1 MYETV
6 LLAIFC
12 RSKHVTLKKRKTKFA
27 ESKQQNWDPLAWRTQ
42 YFWIRG
48 GKTRCIHDIF
58 DILFLFALLNTYWNT
73 TKTVLEFLTG
83 RTFDGQPWFHK
94 KNQFAKNNL
103 ASILKL
109 QKILGVVCMLIDK
122 SLALN
127 SKDEVHFMN
136 ERRTVNLKTMKYAF

>member
-1 MYETV
+1 MD
-6 LLAIFC
+6 
-12 RSKHVTLKKRKTKFA
+12 
-27 ESKQQNWDPLAWRTQ
+27 N
-42 YFWIRG
+42 
-48 GKTRCIHDIF
+48 
-58 DILFLFALLNTYWNT
+58 LNFT
-73 TKTVLEFLTG
+73 
-83 RTFDGQPWFHK
+83 K

-122 SLALN
+122 SLTLN